1 MLRIK
6 IMKNKNG
13 QISEAKNRK
22 FLQTAICPRNK
33 NGQISEAVTW
43 VVATIIIIVTLI
55 VFIFISTKIDKVVSP
70 SKIVSKVGNF
80 FVSSDA
86 GEISR
91 LETKTKFALSINSNN
106 EEKIKE
112 WIENEK

>member
-1 MLRIK
+1 
-6 IMKNKNG
+6 MKNNKC
-13 QISEAKNRK
+13 QVSEAKNRK
-22 FLQTAICPRNK
+22 FLQTAICPKHNK
-33 NGQISEAVTW
+33 GQVSEAVTW

-91 LETKTKFALSINSNN
+91 LKTKTIFALSINSNS
-106 EEKIKE
+106 EEKITG
-112 WIENEK
+112 WIEDEK